1 MSETLKKISKLKAF
15 GRISATVVGALVVFA
30 IFYAVS
36 NRDYTGAA
44 GEAIQ
49 RAIVAGEG
57 GATAAAQDS
66 IYTEMHKMI
75 NTKIVAEDGEVWGEI
90 VITIKKCDKVIK
102 DVKETDYVDKDILLQ
117 YLANWKAGDFTHA
130 VDEHNYLWGALEG
143 TVGRAKSLRS

>member
-1 MSETLKKISKLKAF
+1 M
-15 GRISATVVGALVVFA
+15 FA

-44 GEAIQ
+44 AGEAIQ
-49 RAIVAGEG
+49 RAIAVGEG
-57 GATAAAQDS
+57 GVTAAQDG

-90 VITIKKCDKVIK
+90 LITIEKCYKVIK
-102 DVKETDYVDKDILLQ
+102 DVNETDYVDKDILLQ

-130 VDEHNYLWGALEG
+130 VAEHNYLWGALDG
-143 TVGRAKSLRS
+143 TVGRAKSLRT